1 MVGISRAF
9 RRRAERE
16 RKKRE
21 KKQASKSKA
30 FERELKRSNI
40 QSNKKGEPPKI
51 LCIPWNEESPKCP
64 NCASEWN
71 DEGNRYSCRNCN
83 RFTMKT
89 DLVIADCERCGRHF
103 IWDALEAWMD
113 DEFEEHEL
121 CSDCISAILLDGD
134 VEWLKKDS

>member
-1 MVGISRAF
+1 MIRISRAV

-21 KKQASKSKA
+21 KKQASK
-30 FERELKRSNI
+30 
-40 QSNKKGEPPKI
+40 KI
-51 LCIPWNEESPKCP
+51 LCVPWNEESPKCP

-71 DEGNRYSCRNCN
+71 DEGNRYSCRKCG

-89 DLVIADCERCGRHF
+89 DLVIADCERCDRHF
-103 IWDALEAWMD
+103 IQDALEAWVD
-113 DEFEEHEL
+113 DKYEEHEL
-121 CSDCISAILLDGD
+121 CSDCISAILFDGD